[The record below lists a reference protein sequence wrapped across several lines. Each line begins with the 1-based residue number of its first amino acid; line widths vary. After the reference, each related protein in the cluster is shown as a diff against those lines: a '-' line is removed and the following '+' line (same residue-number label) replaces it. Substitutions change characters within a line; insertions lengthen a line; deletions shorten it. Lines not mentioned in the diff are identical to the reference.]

1 MGSKDTTPE
10 AAALQAEIHRRM
22 GGEGRFQLAFEMSL
36 FARELSLTR
45 LRQKYP
51 GKAESAILKA
61 YLQEVVAPNLQF
73 PWVS

>member
-1 MGSKDTTPE
+1 
-10 AAALQAEIHRRM
+10 M